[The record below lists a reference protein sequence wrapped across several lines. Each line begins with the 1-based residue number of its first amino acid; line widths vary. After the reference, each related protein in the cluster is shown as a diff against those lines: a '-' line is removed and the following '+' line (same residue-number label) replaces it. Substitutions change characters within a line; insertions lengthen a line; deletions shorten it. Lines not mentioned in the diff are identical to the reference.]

1 MKFNFSVFITL
12 SIGMFQLIHFSDCH
26 GQSNETFADIRQESN
41 FVRLLENV
49 EINGLTVSG
58 YELDLN
64 MDVERVARL
73 LTSRIKHFV
82 PLHFVHNDLPVR
94 MVHWKEGD
102 RSFLLIFAQ
111 VGDNH
116 TKVVQSTLDFNHINP
131 SLIASKDSD
140 TPFRKK
146 DITKNAFQR
155 SLQLFNRRGLFTYV
169 DRHSMTGYVDLASM
183 NETSRMFRQIL
194 NSQAWV
200 PISETPNNLV
210 MTKNGESI
218 EIVHHESPTQT
229 LSIVFSK

>member
-1 MKFNFSVFITL
+1 
-12 SIGMFQLIHFSDCH
+12 MFQLIHFSDCH
-26 GQSNETFADIRQESN
+26 GQSIESFADIRQESN

-73 LTSRIKHFV
+73 LTSRIKHSM

-94 MVHWKEGD
+94 MMHWKEGE

-111 VGDNH
+111 VGVNH
-116 TKVVQSTLDFNHINP
+116 TKVIQSSLDFIHVNQSEKTLKENDTTYR
-131 SLIASKDSD
+131 KNDSA
-140 TPFRKK
+140 
-146 DITKNAFQR
+146 KNDFQR
-155 SLQLFNRRGLFTYV
+155 TLQQFKRRGVFTYV
-169 DRHSMTGYVDLASM
+169 DQQAMAGYVDLSTM
-183 NETSRMFRQIL
+183 NETSRMFRQL
-194 NSQAWV
+194 FKSQSWV

-210 MTKNGESI
+210 MTKNGETI

-229 LSIVFSK
+229 LSIMFSK